1 MKLSGSASVALT
13 YANDKLTDGAGAQL
27 LRIYGVYAISR
38 ALGLPYIH
46 SPLTRIGYQGLSALE
61 RNSASDGVV
70 SEYNR
75 IFGIPSDIELP
86 ELPIARDMGHA
97 NLGQIMRI
105 RSDARQT
112 NEFHLIRIQ
121 FPQSVTDR
129 YPEMY
134 GAVKAISPFPQVRSE
149 ASGDVFRLAIH
160 VRRGELF
167 AVDSHRMLPNSY
179 YISCARAFVRHLKKL
194 DIPFV
199 CELYTEVPSA
209 KFVVTPQH
217 HGIEER
223 IPGNITIDPRANC
236 IEDFDVIPHLTKF
249 INGDPIESLRRMATA
264 DALVISASCFSY
276 VPAILNRSGIVVYHP
291 CAHGPLKDW
300 LVSDR
305 HGLVSD
311 SELIA
316 PLESWKRERCI
327 EGGPKR
333 SSVRFRGII
342 H

>member
-1 MKLSGSASVALT
+1 MQRSGSVSIALT

-27 LRIYGVYAISR
+27 LRIYGIYAISR
-38 ALGLPYIH
+38 ALGIPYVH
-46 SPLTRIGYQGLSALE
+46 SPLTRIDYQGLSALE

-86 ELPIARDMGHA
+86 ELPIAQDMEQA

-105 RSDARQT
+105 RDAARKT
-112 NEFHLIRIQ
+112 NEFHLVRIQ

-134 GAVKAISPFPQVRSE
+134 GAVRAISPFPQVRSE
-149 ASGDVFRLAIH
+149 TSGDVFRLAIH

-167 AVDSHRMLPNSY
+167 AVDSHRMLSNSY
-179 YISCARAFVRHLKKL
+179 YVSCALAFVRHLKKL
-194 DIPFV
+194 GIPFV

-217 HGIEER
+217 HGIAGR
-223 IPGNITIDPRANC
+223 IASNITIDPQANR
-236 IEDFDVIPHLTKF
+236 IEDFDIIPNLAKF
-249 INGDPIESLRRMATA
+249 INGEPIESFRRMATA

-291 CAHGPLKDW
+291 CAHSPLKDW

-316 PLESWKRERCI
+316 PLESWKRERS
-327 EGGPKR
+327 ETR
-333 SSVRFRGII
+333 ARG
-342 H
+342 